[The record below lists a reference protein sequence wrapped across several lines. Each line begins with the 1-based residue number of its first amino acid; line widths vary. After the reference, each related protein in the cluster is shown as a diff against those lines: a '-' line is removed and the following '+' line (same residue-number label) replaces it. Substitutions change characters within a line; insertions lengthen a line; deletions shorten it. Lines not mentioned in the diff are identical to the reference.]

1 MIAMKKPTAC
11 SSLRRTHAGGAPRTF
26 IAPLTVAAAVVL
38 TACGGSPSDPYEA
51 FHQEV
56 VKITGNEQI
65 TQAQTDEFTIL
76 CGSQEPLNEEFKV
89 LAIQE
94 ELELDTASP
103 AKRIYDYMLENVC
116 SSEAPGAA
124 PAPTEISS
132 DEAAP
137 TEAAEPTSEAPAGE
151 VANEEEADDVLA
163 DNADYDAHRADILKV
178 LTPIYGE
185 SMANDLVSGQ
195 NSAFTNE
202 GLRQLCV
209 IWQSGSTV
217 TSEGSSDENLAQVY
231 TVTGASEER
240 AAALVESLKKNVCA
254 R

>member
-1 MIAMKKPTAC
+1 MIVMKKPTA
-11 SSLRRTHAGGAPRTF
+11 SGSLRRTHGGGAPLTF
-26 IAPLTVAAAVVL
+26 IAPLTVAAALVL

-56 VKITGNEQI
+56 VEITGNAQI
-65 TQAQTDEFTIL
+65 TQAQTDELTIL
-76 CGSQEPLNEEFKV
+76 CGSQELFTEQYVV

-103 AKRIYDYMLENVC
+103 AKRIYDYMLDNVC
-116 SSEAPGAA
+116 SSESPSAA
-124 PAPTEISS
+124 PAPTETSS
-132 DEAAP
+132 ANAGP

-151 VANEEEADDVLA
+151 VADEEGSDDVFA

-185 SMANDLVSGQ
+185 SMAKDLVSGE

-209 IWQSGSTV
+209 IWQSGSKV

-231 TVTGASEER
+231 TVLGASEER